1 MGKFF
6 SFGKY
11 NKLYKYIWIAI
22 IFKLIYEY
30 LFSETFPSQIRFN
43 FLNTQNY
50 PPDILVQLFFN
61 YLGSSFLGIFLFIYE
76 RKQSKNIDKKIIRNK
91 YSSLVTEHLY
101 KKT

>member
-30 LFSETFPSQIRFN
+30 LFSDTFPDQIRFN
-43 FLNTQNY
+43 FLNTKNY

-61 YLGSSFLGIFLFIYE
+61 
-76 RKQSKNIDKKIIRNK
+76 
-91 YSSLVTEHLY
+91 
-101 KKT
+101 